1 METDIFV
8 YEEDPSDVYM
18 AYMEINYDEEEPE
31 QEYHSEEVI
40 EESIAQPKIE
50 NLQTENMP
58 PYYNPG
64 PISQSS
70 QSHRGT
76 S

>member
-31 QEYHSEEVI
+31 QEYHSEEFI
-40 EESIAQPKIE
+40 E
-50 NLQTENMP
+50 
-58 PYYNPG
+58 
-64 PISQSS
+64 
-70 QSHRGT
+70 
-76 S
+76 